1 MRFWKILR
9 GLQTVGQNLKAGPVL
24 KFAFFEYENFQRYRQ
39 FCLLTGLK
47 FALNYQNKILFLLR
61 WGRILF
67 KVKIKILKN
76 LSPLKTVILN
86 FIADIFLTV
95 FVRSLTRQK
104 RPWIHASY
112 LILVLAK
119 KQARKNL
126 DKILS
131 LKMRKL
137 VSRYANK
144 V

>member
-1 MRFWKILR
+1 MKIFN
-9 GLQTVGQNLKAGPVL
+9 VID
-24 KFAFFEYENFQRYRQ
+24 NFVYM
-39 FCLLTGLK
+39 LGLK

-61 WGRILF
+61 RGRILF

-76 LSPLKTVILN
+76 LSPSKTVILN
-86 FIADIFLTV
+86 IVADIFLTV
-95 FVRSLTRQK
+95 FVRSLPRQN

>member
-1 MRFWKILR
+1 MRFWEKLR
-9 GLQTVGQNLKAGPVL
+9 GLRTVGQNLKAGPVW
-24 KFAFFEYENFQRYRQ
+24 KFVFFEYENFQRYRQ

-61 WGRILF
+61 RGRILF

-76 LSPLKTVILN
+76 LSPSKTVILN
-86 FIADIFLTV
+86 FVADITV
-95 FVRSLTRQK
+95 FRPFIPGLN

-112 LILVLAK
+112 LILVPVK